1 MWIEGERL
9 QVIDSALERGRRAEV
24 EQLLADVFRTPAGA
38 DAIPSACPTCRR
50 DLIRNPLPGVGL
62 FVSACPDR
70 HGAWMTSDVVE
81 TLRRF
86 VDEHATLAAKK
97 RHQLRVLNRLLVIL
111 GVVLVAAMLYS
122 YPERIVTTLVDAGSR
137 VYDWRVSDTYW
148 PERGWVYTYWQIDV
162 KTSSIDVHDEL
173 TYFTRLVALLDE
185 GITNR
190 LNIDGVL
197 KTRRSPAEYTRL
209 YEVYRTKQLD
219 VLMRMRMLDVPEKLG
234 SIHAHLL
241 LATEAQIRFY
251 QNFLDA
257 KLKDSAVNLSRML
270 SDAALQTTNRALHT
284 AWDEIRRLYPSLD
297 AETRSAIEA
306 HLCGFDVI

>member
-1 MWIEGERL
+1 
-9 QVIDSALERGRRAEV
+9 
-24 EQLLADVFRTPAGA
+24 
-38 DAIPSACPTCRR
+38 
-50 DLIRNPLPGVGL
+50 
-62 FVSACPDR
+62 
-70 HGAWMTSDVVE
+70 
-81 TLRRF
+81 
-86 VDEHATLAAKK
+86 
-97 RHQLRVLNRLLVIL
+97 
-111 GVVLVAAMLYS
+111 MLYS